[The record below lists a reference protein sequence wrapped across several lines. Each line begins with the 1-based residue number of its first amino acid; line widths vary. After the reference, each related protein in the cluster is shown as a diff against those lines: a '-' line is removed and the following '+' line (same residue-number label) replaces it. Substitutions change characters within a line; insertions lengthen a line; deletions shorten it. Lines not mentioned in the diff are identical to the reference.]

1 LQAERRIFTNFHRQV
16 FCWTDKWHGL
26 TMQDIREIEDKTKRE
41 LDEVFENPKLMST
54 LSHRYPILQAIK
66 SGEVRGTK
74 GTED

>member
-1 LQAERRIFTNFHRQV
+1 
-16 FCWTDKWHGL
+16 
-26 TMQDIREIEDKTKRE
+26 MQDIREIEDKTKRE